1 MKRILIFTLLLFLS
15 AAMSFAQSIKVSG
28 TVKDSEGNPMPGVYV
43 LDKQSKTKGTATD
56 SDGKY
61 EITVAKNGFL
71 EFSCLGF
78 ESKLEPVNGRVKI
91 DVVMKSDAAK
101 LDDVVVIAYGT
112 AKKSDLTGAVSV
124 VDMKSLNDIPAS
136 SVSSALQGRVAGMD
150 MMSST
155 GEPGAEASIQI
166 RGARSISAGNAPLI
180 VVDGVIDAVSDLN
193 EINPADIKSISVLKD
208 VSSTSLYG
216 SRGANGVILITT
228 ERETSRNFTANFKA
242 AAGVSRIAGTLDL
255 MDASEFAQYCNMTHY
270 ISEYIG
276 GKENPSRNFY
286 FLRTRSSTKEK
297 ARTGLMRSRKPVCIR
312 IIRSRHR
319 AVPMSPEHLLLS
331 DIMMRKV

>member
-1 MKRILIFTLLLFLS
+1 MKRILIFTFLLLFS

-56 SDGKY
+56 TDGKY

-91 DVVMKSDAAK
+91 DVVLKSDAAK

-136 SVSSALQGRVAGMD
+136 SVSSALQR
-150 MMSST
+150 
-155 GEPGAEASIQI
+155 
-166 RGARSISAGNAPLI
+166 
-180 VVDGVIDAVSDLN
+180 SDLMQKVN
-193 EINPADIKSISVLKD
+193 SAP
-208 VSSTSLYG
+208 
-216 SRGANGVILITT
+216 
-228 ERETSRNFTANFKA
+228 
-242 AAGVSRIAGTLDL
+242 SRIARTP
-255 MDASEFAQYCNMTHY
+255 A
-270 ISEYIG
+270 IS
-276 GKENPSRNFY
+276 RF
-286 FLRTRSSTKEK
+286 
-297 ARTGLMRSRKPVCIR
+297 
-312 IIRSRHR
+312 
-319 AVPMSPEHLLLS
+319 
-331 DIMMRKV
+331 

>member
-1 MKRILIFTLLLFLS
+1 MKRILIFTFLLLFS

-56 SDGKY
+56 TDGKY

-91 DVVMKSDAAK
+91 DVVLKSDAAK

-136 SVSSALQGRVAGMD
+136 SVSSAFR
-150 MMSST
+150 
-155 GEPGAEASIQI
+155 
-166 RGARSISAGNAPLI
+166 
-180 VVDGVIDAVSDLN
+180 
-193 EINPADIKSISVLKD
+193 D
-208 VSSTSLYG
+208 VWQVWT
-216 SRGANGVILITT
+216 
-228 ERETSRNFTANFKA
+228 
-242 AAGVSRIAGTLDL
+242 
-255 MDASEFAQYCNMTHY
+255 
-270 ISEYIG
+270 
-276 GKENPSRNFY
+276 
-286 FLRTRSSTKEK
+286 
-297 ARTGLMRSRKPVCIR
+297 
-312 IIRSRHR
+312 
-319 AVPMSPEHLLLS
+319 
-331 DIMMRKV
+331 

>member
-15 AAMSFAQSIKVSG
+15 ATMSFAQSIKVSG

-56 SDGKY
+56 TDGKY
-61 EITVAKNGFL
+61 EITVSKNGFL

-78 ESKLEPVNGRVKI
+78 ESKLEQVNGRVKI

-124 VDMKSLNDIPAS
+124 VDMKSLNDIPAA

-228 ERETSRNFTANFKA
+228 ER
-242 AAGVSRIAGTLDL
+242 
-255 MDASEFAQYCNMTHY
+255 
-270 ISEYIG
+270 
-276 GKENPSRNFY
+276 
-286 FLRTRSSTKEK
+286 
-297 ARTGLMRSRKPVCIR
+297 
-312 IIRSRHR
+312 
-319 AVPMSPEHLLLS
+319 
-331 DIMMRKV
+331 